1 MQKITEDSIEQNF
14 INLLKKQ
21 GYNYYYWPEIAPYSN
36 NPQRENFSTVI
47 LENML
52 KESLEKLNP
61 DVSWYSRK
69 EAFEKIINLGTNDL
83 MLNNEKF
90 HSYLTDWITVE
101 FFKNWETKYEI
112 VKLVDI
118 KNPTNNDFTVVN
130 QFIVKEN
137 DIEKRLDVV
146 IFINGLPL
154 IIVELKNALD
164 EKATLD
170 KAYTQIQNYKNI
182 VPNIFNYNA
191 ICIISDWLDARTS
204 SLSAPFSRYLAWKWP
219 KERKNEII
227 PEIQMMSEE
236 MLKKD
241 VVINL
246 IRYNT
251 VFETEEQKDEKTW
264 LIKQVK
270 IKKIAAYHQYYA
282 VKKAIKE
289 TIRATHESE
298 WNRKIW
304 VVWHTQGSWKS
315 LSMVFYTGQIV
326 VESEMKNPTIVILTD
341 RNDLDDQLFATFEI
355 VSHY

>member
-219 KERKNEII
+219 KERKKWNHTWNTNDEWRNA
-227 PEIQMMSEE
+227 
-236 MLKKD
+236 KKRCS
-241 VVINL
+241 NQS
-246 IRYNT
+246 Y
-251 VFETEEQKDEKTW
+251 
-264 LIKQVK
+264 
-270 IKKIAAYHQYYA
+270 
-282 VKKAIKE
+282 
-289 TIRATHESE
+289 
-298 WNRKIW
+298 
-304 VVWHTQGSWKS
+304 
-315 LSMVFYTGQIV
+315 
-326 VESEMKNPTIVILTD
+326 
-341 RNDLDDQLFATFEI
+341 
-355 VSHY
+355 